1 MNYNDSAD
9 ALAYDA
15 AFWAMAFEDE
25 NYDLSA
31 LGDISL
37 ELGRKLRAIGILGLM
52 ATGDNSHLNDN
63 LRLSGDYRLQYLQ
76 RVVKSK
82 RDDQH
87 HYVWGRLN
95 PVFDIVASGDT
106 AQIASLIQH
115 SPDDFYADREYLPD
129 YCYANLLSTFS
140 LAPTHA
146 TENDE
151 LRISSMLEQYEQWLD
166 GETDPRFEICT
177 AIALS
182 DEAGFLDGF
191 DMLLAQRVDAIEERR
206 ATDLEDVLIATE
218 RLIFVEGLALLRI
231 ARQRSYNVE
240 QDFIMCPRSARSAR
254 GAS

>member
-25 NYDLSA
+25 NYDLAA

-52 ATGDNSHLNDN
+52 ATGDNSHLHDN
-63 LRLSGDYRLQYLQ
+63 LRRSGDYRVQYLQ
-76 RVVKSK
+76 RVFKAK

-95 PVFDIVASGDT
+95 PVFDIVASGDN
-106 AQIASLIQH
+106 AQIASIAQY
-115 SPDDFYADREYLPD
+115 SPGEFYTNREYLPD

-140 LAPTHA
+140 LGPSHA
-146 TENDE
+146 IENDE

-166 GETDPRFEICT
+166 GETDPRFEICS

-182 DEAGFLDGF
+182 DEAGFLDAF
-191 DMLLAQRVDAIEERR
+191 DMLLAQRVDSIEERR
-206 ATDLEDVLIATE
+206 STDLEDILIATE

-231 ARQRSYNVE
+231 ARQRSFNVDE
-240 QDFIMCPRSARSAR
+240 DFIMCPRSARLAP
-254 GAS
+254 GAN